1 MKSAYE
7 LAMERLQKGAPSVS
21 LTEDQKKQL
30 AEIDS
35 TFKAKI
41 AERQVFLQGEIVKAQ
56 TSGNFEAVEA
66 LQKQLSSE
74 VRRLQDDCESKKEK
88 VRGSFGSPNG

>member
-7 LAMERLQKGAPSVS
+7 LAMERLQKGAPSIT

-30 AEIDS
+30 GEIDS

-41 AERQVFLQGEIVKAQ
+41 AEREVFLKDQITKAE
-56 TSGNFEAVEA
+56 GAGKFDEVEA
-66 LQKQLSSE
+66 LQKQLASE

-88 VRGSFGSPNG
+88 LRASFGR